1 MIWGESK
8 ADSKVWMKEECRE
21 NFNSKLKLKHEYGHD
36 GMCSRMFYNML
47 LNEKILK
54 KSATTFHNK
63 QPAGDI
69 VLWLFLC

>member
-1 MIWGESK
+1 
-8 ADSKVWMKEECRE
+8 
-21 NFNSKLKLKHEYGHD
+21 
-36 GMCSRMFYNML
+36 MFYNML

-69 VLWLFLC
+69 VLWLFLCEVIEELNMLKEVIQRVSC